1 MQGKTTIRCTV
12 LKEML
17 QDLATTHRLMMD
29 SFNYML
35 VLEQSVKFKG
45 LEAMGILITIKSLGS
60 CGIMESCIPV
70 GSW

>member
-1 MQGKTTIRCTV
+1 
-12 LKEML
+12 
-17 QDLATTHRLMMD
+17 MMD

-35 VLEQSVKFKG
+35 VLEQSVKSKG

-70 GSW
+70 GSWWPEAPEKGLLLMVFWDNA